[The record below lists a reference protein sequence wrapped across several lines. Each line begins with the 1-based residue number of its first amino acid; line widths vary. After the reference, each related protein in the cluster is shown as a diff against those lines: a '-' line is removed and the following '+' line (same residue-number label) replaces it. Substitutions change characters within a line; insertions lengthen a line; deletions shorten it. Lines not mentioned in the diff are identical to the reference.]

1 MDASQ
6 FQPNGKITGIL
17 IDSETNTPVEYGNVI
32 LFRSRDSVMVNGTV
46 SNKDGSFT
54 FDKILPGKYHINLSY
69 IGYLTKKISDLT
81 VNPSSWNI
89 DLKEIKIEPKSVNM
103 NEIVVQSTKE
113 TMQFNL
119 DKKVYNLD
127 ANMSNSGGTAV
138 DVLENIPS
146 VQVDADGGVSVRGNS
161 NITVLVDG
169 RPASLAGF
177 SGSDVLAQIPASS
190 IESIELVTNPSARY
204 DPEGTAGIINVILKR
219 KSNLGYSGS
228 VMGNLGSQGRANT
241 SINGS
246 IRDDDYSILAGY
258 DGRFFNTVNGG
269 TSLRTSFLPNSTNI
283 LDQNT
288 DGNFKM
294 KNHSVN
300 FGVDYYLQ
308 EREFITLSTQ
318 LRFGDFD
325 NSSAIINK
333 NYTGVNNLT
342 SYFDRISTSDRNN
355 HSGNYTLSYK
365 KNFENRAKEIT
376 ADIMYS
382 TSEMDNTSLINQ
394 NYYDVGL
401 GMPVQ
406 LPSRQNA
413 LSSNSQKLVL
423 AQANFIQP
431 LDSWGRLETGLR
443 SQIKDLTSSNKY
455 LDYNSFTNSWGLS
468 SLGDDEY
475 DYKEQVHALYAIY
488 SNGIGNLTGQLGLRA
503 EQVYVDGNSLTKN
516 QSYESEYFDV
526 YPTAHLRYKLN
537 DIDEIQLSYSRRID
551 RPQNRQ
557 LNPYVDR
564 TDSLNISA
572 GNPNLKP
579 QYHNSL
585 ELGLT
590 QAFGKTYLISNVFY
604 RQNTNLISTISTL
617 LPNGV
622 TYSTFENVS
631 KGKSYGLE
639 FILTQPVA
647 DWLRLN
653 GTLSYYNSSVEDNGT
668 LGGTRSTDSWVSRL
682 NSSFTFSSNFS
693 LQLIF
698 SYSSP
703 TILLSTGGGGMFGGG
718 GRGGGGGMGGGF
730 GGMFFGSSA
739 QTKMQEQYA
748 MDMMAR
754 KEFLDGKLTF
764 TLRVT
769 DVFKTRKFNTE
780 TIGTG
785 FSITN
790 DRRFDSRM
798 AFLGVSFRIDSKRT
812 QDQNRRDRIEEGL
825 DEL

>member
-1 MDASQ
+1 MKKYLLLAALLIPVVSIFSQTNQRRMDASQ
-6 FQPNGKITGIL
+6 FQPNGKIAGIL

-32 LFRSRDSVMVNGTV
+32 LFRSRDSVMVDGTV
-46 SNKDGSFT
+46 STKDGSFT
-54 FDKILPGKYHINLSY
+54 FDKILPGKYHINVSY

-219 KSNLGYSGS
+219 KSNLGYSGAI
-228 VMGNLGSQGRANT
+228 MGNLGSQGRANT

-258 DGRFFNTVNGG
+258 DGRFFNMVNGG

-300 FGVDYYLQ
+300 FGADYYLQ
-308 EREFITLSTQ
+308 EREFFTFSTQ

-355 HSGNYTLSYK
+355 HSGNYTFSYK
-365 KNFENRAKEIT
+365 KNFENKAKEIT

-382 TSEMDNTSLINQ
+382 SSEMDNTSLINQ

-431 LDSWGRLETGLR
+431 LDSWGRLETGFR

-455 LDYNSFTNSWGLS
+455 LDFNSMTNSWGLS

-488 SNGIGNLTGQLGLRA
+488 SNGIGDLTGQLGLRA

-516 QSYESEYFDV
+516 QSYESE
-526 YPTAHLRYKLN
+526 
-537 DIDEIQLSYSRRID
+537 
-551 RPQNRQ
+551 
-557 LNPYVDR
+557 
-564 TDSLNISA
+564 
-572 GNPNLKP
+572 
-579 QYHNSL
+579 
-585 ELGLT
+585 
-590 QAFGKTYLISNVFY
+590 
-604 RQNTNLISTISTL
+604 
-617 LPNGV
+617 
-622 TYSTFENVS
+622 
-631 KGKSYGLE
+631 
-639 FILTQPVA
+639 
-647 DWLRLN
+647 
-653 GTLSYYNSSVEDNGT
+653 
-668 LGGTRSTDSWVSRL
+668 
-682 NSSFTFSSNFS
+682 
-693 LQLIF
+693 
-698 SYSSP
+698 
-703 TILLSTGGGGMFGGG
+703 
-718 GRGGGGGMGGGF
+718 
-730 GGMFFGSSA
+730 
-739 QTKMQEQYA
+739 
-748 MDMMAR
+748 
-754 KEFLDGKLTF
+754 
-764 TLRVT
+764 
-769 DVFKTRKFNTE
+769 
-780 TIGTG
+780 
-785 FSITN
+785 
-790 DRRFDSRM
+790 
-798 AFLGVSFRIDSKRT
+798 
-812 QDQNRRDRIEEGL
+812 
-825 DEL
+825 